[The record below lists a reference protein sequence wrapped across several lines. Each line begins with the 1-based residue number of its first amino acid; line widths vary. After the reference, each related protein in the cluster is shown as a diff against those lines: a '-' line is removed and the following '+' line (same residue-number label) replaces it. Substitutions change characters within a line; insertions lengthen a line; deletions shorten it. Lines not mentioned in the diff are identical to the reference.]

1 MPKKNLSGK
10 RRWIPYLTAGLL
22 VFVVGFYSGAVVSGG
37 YELGGRGQAA
47 DYSEFFKTKRLI
59 EQRYP
64 DKVSTQDL
72 VDGATNGLVDGLG
85 DPYSDYLTKREA
97 KELDESLS
105 GEVEG
110 IGVEIGVRDDRI
122 VVISPLPES
131 PAARA
136 GVKAGDRILAVGDK
150 PIQGLS
156 VDETADLIRGKAGSK
171 VTVTFQAPGEE
182 PRPLAMTRAK
192 VKAPSVELVFRG
204 RTAIL
209 TVSRFGD
216 GTVEELDR
224 AADEILRR
232 KADGI
237 VLDLRSN
244 PGGFLEG
251 AVDASS
257 LFLKEGVVV
266 KERLKDKTEE
276 RSVSDDG
283 RLADLSV
290 VALVNQGTASA
301 AEILAGALRDDRD
314 VKLVGEK
321 TFGKG
326 SVQDLI
332 DLGGGAVL
340 KLTIAEW
347 LTPTGQSLSKGGLKP
362 DIVVS
367 SKDPTAQLE
376 RAIESLR

>member
-1 MPKKNLSGK
+1 
-10 RRWIPYLTAGLL
+10 L